1 MSSSASRE
9 PLSGVIRQNEK
20 VVGAV
25 ALPEEDLNE
34 FIEQFNSCYGPLRMQ
49 IETPVTREFIANPA
63 VPVGAHRPRKFVFPL
78 SGQNKVKHR

>member
-9 PLSGVIRQNEK
+9 PLAGLIRQNDK

-49 IETPVTREFIANPA
+49 IEPPEPLSYAPSCT
-63 VPVGAHRPRKFVFPL
+63 VPVGAHRPRKFVFPFRPK
-78 SGQNKVKHR
+78 SPVKHG

>member
-9 PLSGVIRQNEK
+9 PLSGLIRQNEK

-34 FIEQFNSCYGPLRMQ
+34 FIEQFNTCYGPLRMQ
-49 IETPVTREFIANPA
+49 IETPREFSKTAA
-63 VPVGAHRPRKFVFPL
+63 VPIGANRPRKFVFPF
-78 SGQNKVKHR
+78 SPRNKVKHR